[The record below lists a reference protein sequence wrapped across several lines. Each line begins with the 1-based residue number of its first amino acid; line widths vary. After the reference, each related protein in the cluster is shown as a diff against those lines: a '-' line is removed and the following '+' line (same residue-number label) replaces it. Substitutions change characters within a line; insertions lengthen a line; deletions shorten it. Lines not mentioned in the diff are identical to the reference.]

1 MKRTVLLSL
10 VALGLALGVSAEA
23 GNRAEVLLKPGGL
36 VGFRAVH
43 CKATVTTYP
52 VLTCVNG
59 KYEVAVSADRV
70 IVVRGRDGR
79 VIFHTPY

>member
-1 MKRTVLLSL
+1 MKRTALLSL
-10 VALGLALGVSAEA
+10 VVLTLALGVPAEA
-23 GNRAEVLLKPGGL
+23 GNRGEVQLKPGGL
-36 VGFRAVH
+36 VGFRGIE

-59 KYEVAVSADRV
+59 KYEVAVSRDRV
-70 IVVRGRDGR
+70 IVVRGRDGH